1 MPCCW
6 IYEEADQLRGGKGEN
21 MKGEGTRSTGGCVF
35 GGMWAARQ
43 LQRGKRGRRAWKMA
57 GGRSVMQ
64 LGRGQGRKTTEHWG
78 SIQGRVGA
86 ACRRTREVR
95 RTKHLRPGLRR
106 QPPQLTAAATRSPT
120 AAQRGTRGLQA
131 ASVVLPEVGGALVVD
146 VDPGLYRD
154 RRAAAAAAAADHAA
168 AALARAAPAVAVAPA
183 VAPGG
188 GKRESWYS
196 EGLVATRQHSQLPP
210 RGFSRLTERGQW
222 RQASGDRTPQP
233 AASWFHAVDQ
243 QAAARLISKQQG
255 LTSRAPRRC
264 RRTTRTRA
272 VGARPQARSAA
283 GDDTHTQTAETKS
296 RRTWRGS
303 PCGQ

>member
-1 MPCCW
+1 
-6 IYEEADQLRGGKGEN
+6 
-21 MKGEGTRSTGGCVF
+21 MKGEGARSTGGCVF

-183 VAPGG
+183 VAPAG
-188 GKRESWYS
+188 
-196 EGLVATRQHSQLPP
+196 HH
-210 RGFSRLTERGQW
+210 
-222 RQASGDRTPQP
+222 
-233 AASWFHAVDQ
+233 AA
-243 QAAARLISKQQG
+243 AAARLALALWGPVLRLALLPEEEARSHPRDRRPRDALGHQTRRPRAAVEAG
-255 LTSRAPRRC
+255 EAHSRLGAPGGPAPGRLGCECLLPLLQAVLARARRPTGRAGDCAHGPWARGAAGEAEACEGRGASQRRC
-264 RRTTRTRA
+264 A
-272 VGARPQARSAA
+272 QACNRL
-283 GDDTHTQTAETKS
+283 
-296 RRTWRGS
+296 R
-303 PCGQ
+303 